1 MSCNVIDA
9 CLQLHNFILENSD
22 HRFMGSI
29 DKEVFDEDCRR
40 YTAIH
45 PDIPGGVHGGELGT
59 QRSGHPDR
67 SEDHI
72 CCCR

>member
-1 MSCNVIDA
+1 MLVYNCTTSYWRIQTID
-9 CLQLHNFILENSD
+9 SW
-22 HRFMGSI
+22 

-45 PDIPGGVHGGELGT
+45 PDIPEGVHGGELGT

-72 CCCR
+72 CYCR